1 MVGTPFRGGAVVTF
15 PVQRV
20 QIIVG
25 KIALEDS
32 VAITIP
38 AYGQFTLS
46 ANGKQF
52 DSPIGKQGEFYLE
65 NLPAGRYAATVQ
77 YREQACNLVV
87 DVPDVDALEIK
98 LGRLKCQLH

>member
-25 KIALEDS
+25 RIALEDS
-32 VAITIP
+32 TAITIP

-87 DVPDVDALEIK
+87 DVPDVDALEIR
-98 LGRLKCQLH
+98 LGTLKCQLH